1 MEKTDKKSTLL
12 VSWVFAA
19 ALREY
24 LVPFSFTQASATIH
38 TLVSILSKGILVM
51 TTIVAQ
57 DDHIIRALSV
67 LLDPNCPQE
76 RIHAFEDYY
85 SVDMPNFLEWRD
97 ELRRK
102 YTKVF
107 PSKVILTHSQ
117 MEFDASLEEADGVVV
132 EDYYFGKKQ
141 LKNAQKLRICHN
153 FRSDMRNIDE
163 PACVASGVVVKPLFR
178 RVNVAVGEHAFSLM
192 MALGKKLV
200 ETNKL
205 ITIEELRSEG
215 WPAELYN
222 RKHTANSN
230 WARITG
236 VKNMRGS
243 TLGLV
248 GLGSVGREVARWANA
263 FNMKVIY
270 TQRNQLSADLEKV
283 FNASFCSIETLFKES
298 DFISIH
304 IPLNNETR
312 GMIGDELLK
321 LTRPDTIIVNI
332 ARADII
338 QREALLKMLEA
349 GRLGGVGMDVH
360 YKEPG
365 DIDDPFRKYKNVILS
380 PHIAI
385 GSRKNGAQDME
396 DVIFNLNDAIG

>member
-1 MEKTDKKSTLL
+1 
-12 VSWVFAA
+12 
-19 ALREY
+19 
-24 LVPFSFTQASATIH
+24 
-38 TLVSILSKGILVM
+38 M

-332 ARADII
+332 ARAGII